1 MKKMLHLILLLSG
14 FCGMAQNYSLDTSF
28 GNNGQAIG
36 NGLEAI
42 DLFYINDKYITVH
55 SSQISRFNHNGS
67 LDETFGSNGAIIFNS
82 ASNTYQI
89 KSAKLLDGFIFVCG
103 YVYVNDTSHQES
115 FVAKISINGIP
126 DATFGTNGIAT
137 FLLVDDNDSSSN
149 NEFSDILPQTDGSLL
164 IIGTIATNP
173 LVVKINPSGLLD
185 YNFNTHGYKVY
196 SSSDTALRCGKQI
209 LNYDDG
215 ILLINSSNY
224 NDYEFNIELIK
235 INADGNYSQN
245 FGING
250 IRDINIGVSPLD
262 FRVLLSNDNLI
273 ISYSIY
279 NGRPGNS
286 SIGGTV
292 RCINLTDFSNV
303 FNYTNL
309 NRLPYIKIDNNKLLV
324 GDASAPFSSDVHES
338 DFRLTKLNLDGT
350 LDTTFNSTG
359 IFTYNFTYTSL
370 YPYLT
375 SESYD
380 SANCFYLHE
389 NGEILIA
396 GRTDQRYTYYGLGM
410 IRLIDSALNTDNFK
424 NTKNFTVY
432 PNPAKN
438 TLFIKNN
445 FDTKI
450 DRLVITD
457 IMGRVVHTNGSFES
471 IDMSD
476 LQSGM
481 YNLQIM
487 SGKSQSVFK
496 FVKE

>member
-1 MKKMLHLILLLSG
+1 M
-14 FCGMAQNYSLDTSF
+14 
-28 GNNGQAIG
+28 
-36 NGLEAI
+36 
-42 DLFYINDKYITVH
+42 
-55 SSQISRFNHNGS
+55 
-67 LDETFGSNGAIIFNS
+67 
-82 ASNTYQI
+82 
-89 KSAKLLDGFIFVCG
+89 
-103 YVYVNDTSHQES
+103 
-115 FVAKISINGIP
+115 AKISINGIP
-126 DATFGTNGIAT
+126 DATFGTNGTAT

-173 LVVKINPSGLLD
+173 LVVKITPSGLLD
-185 YNFNTHGYKVY
+185 YNFNTHGYRVY
-196 SSSDTALRCGKQI
+196 SSSDTALRSGKQI

-215 ILLINSSNY
+215 ILLINSTNY
-224 NDYEFNIELIK
+224 NNFEFNIELIK
-235 INADGNYSQN
+235 INTDGNYSEN

-250 IRDINIGVSPLD
+250 IRNINIGVSPLD
-262 FRVLLSNDNLI
+262 FRVLLNNDNLI

-286 SIGGTV
+286 SIGGTI
-292 RCINLTDFSNV
+292 RCINLNDFSNV

-309 NRLPYIKIDNNKLLV
+309 NRLPYIKIDNNNKLLV
-324 GDASAPFSSDVHES
+324 ADASAPFSSDVHES

-359 IFTYNFTYTSL
+359 VFTYNFTYNSL
-370 YPYLT
+370 YPWLT
-375 SESYD
+375 PESYD

-424 NTKNFTVY
+424 NTNNFTVY

-438 TLFIKNN
+438 TLFIKDN
-445 FDTKI
+445 FNTKI
-450 DRLVITD
+450 DGLIITD
-457 IMGRVVHTNGSFES
+457 VMGRAVNTTISFES
-471 IDMSD
+471 VDVSS
-476 LQSGM
+476 LQSGI

-487 SGKSQSVFK
+487 SGKDQSVTK
-496 FVKE
+496 FVKQ